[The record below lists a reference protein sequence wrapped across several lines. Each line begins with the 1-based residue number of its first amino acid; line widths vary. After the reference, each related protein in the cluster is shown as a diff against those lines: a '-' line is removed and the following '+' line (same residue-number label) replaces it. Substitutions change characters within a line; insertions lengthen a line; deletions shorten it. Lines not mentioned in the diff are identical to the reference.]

1 MHSWTPGSTCPRPAP
16 AAAPVSRPG
25 APPRGYPG
33 NKSQTIL
40 ENPGWLASGHISH
53 EEEEYLLSAG
63 LPQKGT
69 LAPVVPAGFFLLPV
83 PSAEPRMR
91 PPPPP
96 RHRTLDKCTL
106 PGKLRRETLVR
117 AAGGPV
123 EAVESK
129 LEGTPEGGTGLGKER
144 GPGGL
149 GWRGQGTGCHP
160 QVRFPAF
167 LLISQS
173 LSLL

>member
-1 MHSWTPGSTCPRPAP
+1 M
-16 AAAPVSRPG
+16 
-25 APPRGYPG
+25 PPSFP
-33 NKSQTIL
+33 
-40 ENPGWLASGHISH
+40 P
-53 EEEEYLLSAG
+53 
-63 LPQKGT
+63 
-69 LAPVVPAGFFLLPV
+69 GFFSYLSPAQNPACV
-83 PSAEPRMR
+83 PPH
-91 PPPPP
+91 PPP

>member
-96 RHRTLDKCTL
+96 RGTEPSTSAHCQGNYVGR
-106 PGKLRRETLVR
+106 PWSERRG
-117 AAGGPV
+117 A
-123 EAVESK
+123 
-129 LEGTPEGGTGLGKER
+129 
-144 GPGGL
+144 
-149 GWRGQGTGCHP
+149 Q
-160 QVRFPAF
+160 
-167 LLISQS
+167 
-173 LSLL
+173 

>member
-40 ENPGWLASGHISH
+40 ETPGWLASGHISH

-83 PSAEPRMR
+83 PSAEPRMLMVEKLFLFNLDVLSMVVYRRRSFETTVKIR
-91 PPPPP
+91 PITGS
-96 RHRTLDKCTL
+96 RGLK
-106 PGKLRRETLVR
+106 
-117 AAGGPV
+117 
-123 EAVESK
+123 SK
-129 LEGTPEGGTGLGKER
+129 
-144 GPGGL
+144 
-149 GWRGQGTGCHP
+149 
-160 QVRFPAF
+160 
-167 LLISQS
+167 S
-173 LSLL
+173 